1 MTTPEP
7 HAEAI
12 LRAAGSSLANYTMPG
27 TRQAI
32 LDAVRE
38 AMGSGWQPIETAPRD
53 GTWIIAWDGKGVQP
67 MIWEVGDE
75 DYPKDYR
82 GWCYAD
88 HRWGGTLYDG
98 CNEVLTHPTHWMPL
112 PPPPPPKA

>member
-1 MTTPEP
+1 MTTPER

-53 GTWIIAWDGKGVQP
+53 GTPFLASIWVRVNDCAPGWRIYVVGYDAEFDEMNSDYESGWDL
-67 MIWEVGDE
+67 E
-75 DYPKDYR
+75 DYAFWQP
-82 GWCYAD
+82 
-88 HRWGGTLYDG
+88 L
-98 CNEVLTHPTHWMPL
+98 PL
-112 PPPPPPKA
+112 PPSDGGGDDGK